1 MASTQQALIIRGVKI
16 PKSTR
21 TPPNTPRESGER
33 HSEQRHGSRRYLGR
47 FFLTAA
53 PSPESD
59 DPQARNTLPEPFDGS
74 ASRPARAT
82 GPLRAQTWDFD
93 VGSAQ
98 GWSLLSSMLRSS
110 PTASSLRASISSALA
125 SAGDAAQFIQDA
137 GDCLKQALQLS
148 GQGAL
153 DVATRCRLGDLLH
166 HCHVVQEL
174 LVMESPDPLT
184 DVINGLVDVAEF
196 DPQRQSAAKLAAAK
210 QILGRI
216 DVPGGDADAIDKA
229 RTKMDEL
236 AAKVKGQKTQRVSAA
251 LQGWGLRHREI
262 DECLQDD
269 DALDAFIRAFDAS
282 ALHPTFERGS
292 DETLHVASFAPIVA
306 ASSADV
312 AEMASAVAALG
323 KHSLA
328 LRLLGGHLLGRSL
341 VDEDDDAFQR
351 LLRLCATLW
360 RKLGKDDVSE
370 RTLFRIAQHVRLLID
385 CGLIR
390 GDPQAES
397 ATRLLQEI
405 SLPSLDG
412 RLMRLDDM
420 ASLCRV
426 LQAVPSDRWF
436 SRCQR
441 AILRVAADVAMDC
454 TEGGREAI
462 EQGVRQCDEGGGG
475 QWHSRFLANMAA
487 RRKRGSQIKDACV
500 SLLAN
505 DFPFTTVRSSG
516 SSALCWESD
525 PPERGREFSWE
536 RHGNAFM
543 AFANARLDQS
553 LEMDPL
559 EVQQWFDI
567 VRTDCRPKRSSDRVR
582 LLALA
587 MRAIGR
593 SKELLDGG
601 TMRGRLEQLAL
612 EARTV
617 NQAMS
622 LCSADAFQLCVELAV
637 HTGIAPGSNTI
648 RVLQKHMLSSPVFI
662 GLLSSVPGKRMLEDL
677 LARVASD
684 LSLLKRRPT
693 QELLRL
699 LIGAE
704 SARPASRMLLERPV
718 LREALLRSD
727 KKTAAAA
734 LECLLL
740 LPLKER
746 LRRAA
751 EIEFT
756 PPADLSISILFDPAS
771 RDGRS
776 AVNRLIKE
784 LEAPGALDRRL
795 RIATLG
801 AVMADSLGASTR
813 AASPNANNAPL
824 ADGLLRLHEMFAS
837 AAQADWREQAQGLAD
852 TVRLTLRLIH
862 ERPGELSQAFFRLFP
877 PLNDPAEIEST
888 ITSLAGR
895 AIASE
900 GRVMTSKGK
909 PGLFAFAGLLTCLY
923 LIEEKPLPVAESFEA
938 ASLARL
944 MCAALWLDE
953 GHGMRCRQQLDQA
966 TRHAHRVQHWLLAPS
981 WFSALRAEL
990 SEASAVMLG

>member
-1 MASTQQALIIRGVKI
+1 
-16 PKSTR
+16 
-21 TPPNTPRESGER
+21 
-33 HSEQRHGSRRYLGR
+33 
-47 FFLTAA
+47 
-53 PSPESD
+53 
-59 DPQARNTLPEPFDGS
+59 
-74 ASRPARAT
+74 
-82 GPLRAQTWDFD
+82 
-93 VGSAQ
+93 
-98 GWSLLSSMLRSS
+98 
-110 PTASSLRASISSALA
+110 
-125 SAGDAAQFIQDA
+125 
-137 GDCLKQALQLS
+137 
-148 GQGAL
+148 
-153 DVATRCRLGDLLH
+153 
-166 HCHVVQEL
+166 
-174 LVMESPDPLT
+174 MESPERLT

-210 QILGRI
+210 QILSRI
-216 DVPGGDADAIDKA
+216 DVPGGDVDAIVKA
-229 RTKMDEL
+229 RTKVDEL

-262 DECLQDD
+262 AECLQDD
-269 DALDAFIRAFDAS
+269 DPLDAFIRALDAS

-312 AEMASAVAALG
+312 ADMASALAAVER
-323 KHSLA
+323 HSLA
-328 LRLLGGHLLGRSL
+328 LHLLAGHLLGRSL

-360 RKLGKDDVSE
+360 RKAGDDDVSE
-370 RTLFRIAQHVRLLID
+370 RTLFRIARHVRLLID

-390 GDPQAES
+390 GDLQAES

-420 ASLCRV
+420 ASVCGV

-436 SRCQR
+436 SRCQG
-441 AILRVAADVAMDC
+441 AILRVAADVAMAC
-454 TEGGREAI
+454 TDGGREAI
-462 EQGVRQCDEGGGG
+462 EQGVRQCDEVGGG
-475 QWHSRFLANMAA
+475 QWHSRFLANMTA
-487 RRKRGSQIKDACV
+487 RRKRGSQIKAACA

-505 DFPFTTVRSSG
+505 DFPFTIVRSSG

-525 PPERGREFSWE
+525 PPERGRAFSWE

-543 AFANARLDQS
+543 AFAHARLDQS
-553 LEMDPL
+553 LEMDPA

-567 VRTDCRPKRSSDRVR
+567 VRTDCRPQRSSDRVR

-593 SKELLDGG
+593 SKNLLDGV
-601 TMRGRLEQLAL
+601 TMRARLNQLAS

-622 LCSADAFQLCVELAV
+622 LCSVEAFQLCVELAV
-637 HTGIAPGSNTI
+637 HTGIAPVTNTI
-648 RVLQKHMLSSPVFI
+648 RALQKHMLSSPVFI
-662 GLLSSVPGKRMLEDL
+662 GLLSSVPGKRMLDDL

-684 LSLLKRRPT
+684 LSLLERRPM

-727 KKTAAAA
+727 TKTAPAM
-734 LECLLL
+734 LECLML
-740 LPLKER
+740 LPLEER
-746 LRRAA
+746 LQRAA

-776 AVNRLIKE
+776 AVNRLIEALKE
-784 LEAPGALDRRL
+784 LEVPGALDRRV
-795 RIATLG
+795 RIAVLG

-813 AASPNANNAPL
+813 TASPNANNAPL

-862 ERPGELSQAFFRLFP
+862 ERPGEVSQAFFRLFP
-877 PLNDPAEIEST
+877 PLNDPAEVEST

-900 GRVMTSKGK
+900 GRVMMSKGK

-923 LIEEKPLPVAESFEA
+923 LIEDKPLPVAESFEA

-944 MCAALWLDE
+944 MCAALWLDA
-953 GHGMRCRQQLDQA
+953 GHGVRCRQQLAQA
-966 TRHAHRVQHWLLAPS
+966 QQHAHRVQHWLLSPT
-981 WFSALRAEL
+981 WFSSLRAEL
-990 SEASAVMLG
+990 SEASATLPG